1 MFFLA
6 PKRRALAAFSSWCD
20 CSVQFYLWIEGCV
33 CLHMCLSIYVCIV
46 CACTHITEDSY
57 SITLT
62 SHTEDSHS
70 KSQEHSSKYIISWEI
85 LLIAFECTHR
95 LESAGRRV
103 VVGLSSGTGLPGAKY
118 LLHNLTAMRAWE
130 NGLIWWI
137 SEVSQHWNSVILSQ
151 DVNLIFLV
159 REKGHG
165 VWSSRPGW
173 KF

>member
-1 MFFLA
+1 M
-6 PKRRALAAFSSWCD
+6 
-20 CSVQFYLWIEGCV
+20 

-130 NGLIWWI
+130 NGLTT
-137 SEVSQHWNSVILSQ
+137 HF
-151 DVNLIFLV
+151 LIFPSCKMDIL
-159 REKGHG
+159 
-165 VWSSRPGW
+165 
-173 KF
+173 